1 MQLPARLIA
10 ALLAMSVLIHGGAYA
25 EPAAMGG
32 AAGLTAG
39 SSAKPL
45 IRYPATRALDLVEDH
60 FGVKVR
66 DPYRWLEQDVRRDKA
81 VEDWVAAENRV
92 TRSYLDKLPGRDLL
106 RKRMAKLFD
115 YGRFSTPR
123 KAAGLYFYTYN
134 SGLQNQSPLYVRQG
148 LHGEQRLLLDPNALA
163 DDGTTALAEWEPAPN
178 GRLLLYAT
186 QDAGTD
192 WRTLHM
198 LDVATGRTFH
208 ENIPWV
214 KFSSLSWD
222 ARSEGFFYSRFEAPA
237 PGEAFQ
243 SASRGQKVWYHRV
256 GTPAAQDRM
265 VYETPDR
272 PELNHRARVTD
283 DGQWLVIT
291 SSRGTEA
298 RQEITLIAL
307 NGFLAG
313 GPVKTR
319 PLVRGLQNEWRFVGS
334 RGDTMW
340 FVTNLDAPNSRL
352 VTLDA
357 KRSRRR
363 PAEIVA
369 QRAQTLSGASMI
381 GSRIVIAYLADTR
394 TYAELVEM
402 DGRRV
407 GDVPLPGIGTAA
419 GFAGKGGDPETF
431 FSFSGF
437 TMPSTVYRYDT
448 GTGTIEIFAQPR
460 LAFDPEAF
468 VTVQLTYPSKDGTM
482 IPMTIIRR
490 RDIAISGRTAPTLLY
505 GYGGFNISLN
515 PGFSA
520 TRLAWLEQGG
530 AVAIANL
537 RGGGEFGQSW
547 HDAGRLQNKQ
557 NVFDDFIAAGEYL
570 KANGYTG
577 KDQLAVEGRSNGGL
591 LVGAVVN
598 QRPDLFAAALPS
610 VGVMDMLR
618 FDKFTVGR
626 FWIDDYGDPG
636 KAEDFPLLYSYSPY
650 HNILPGKD
658 YPAILVT
665 TGDTDDRV
673 VPAHSFK
680 YAAALQAADIGS
692 KPHLIRVE
700 TRTGH
705 GSGKPVDKVIDE
717 YSDIYAFAAYWTGLK
732 ISDPD

>member
-1 MQLPARLIA
+1 MRVSARLLA
-10 ALLAMSVLIHGGAYA
+10 SPLAMFALIAVGAHA
-25 EPAAMGG
+25 EPLAKG
-32 AAGLTAG
+32 ARAG
-39 SSAKPL
+39 SNADTGPV
-45 IRYPATRALDLVEDH
+45 IHYPVTRSLDLVEDH

-66 DPYRWLEQDVRRDKA
+66 DPYRWLEQDVRQDKA
-81 VEDWVAAENRV
+81 VEDWVSAENRV
-92 TRSYLDKLPGRDLL
+92 TRSYLDKLPGRDQL
-106 RKRMAKLFD
+106 RSRMAKLFD

-134 SGLQNQSPLYVRQG
+134 SGLQNQSPLYVRLG
-148 LHGEQRLLLDPNALA
+148 LHGDQRLLLDPNKLT

-186 QDAGTD
+186 QDSGTD
-192 WRTLHM
+192 WRTLNL
-198 LDVATGRTFH
+198 LDVTTGRTLDEH
-208 ENIPWV
+208 IPWV

-222 ARSEGFFYSRFEAPA
+222 SRSDGFFYSRFDAPEA
-237 PGEAFQ
+237 GQAFQ

-256 GTPAAQDRM
+256 GTPVAQDRM
-265 VYETPDR
+265 VYATPER
-272 PELNHRARVTD
+272 PELSHRARVTD

-291 SSRGTEA
+291 SSRGTED
-298 RQEITLIAL
+298 RQEINLVSL
-307 NGFLAG
+307 DGFASG
-313 GPVKTR
+313 DAVKVKS
-319 PLVRGLQNEWRFVGS
+319 LVRGLEHEWRFVGS
-334 RGDTMW
+334 RGNILW
-340 FVTNLDAPNSRL
+340 FVTDLGAPDNRL

-357 KRSRRR
+357 ARVHRK
-363 PAEIVA
+363 PVEIVPE
-369 QRAQTLSGASMI
+369 RAQTLSGASMI
-381 GSRIVIAYLADTR
+381 GNRIVIAYLADTR
-394 TYAELVEM
+394 TYAELIEL
-402 DGRRV
+402 DGRKV
-407 GDVPLPGIGTAA
+407 GDVPLPGVGTAA
-419 GFAGKGGDPETF
+419 GFAGRGGDPETF

-448 GTGTIEIFAQPR
+448 GSGNIEIFAQPKF
-460 LAFDPEAF
+460 AFDPESF
-468 VTVQLTYPSKDGTM
+468 VTTQIVYPSKDGTM

-490 RDIAISGRTAPTLLY
+490 KDIAISGKTAPTLLY

-547 HDAGRLQNKQ
+547 HDAGRLKNKQ

-598 QRPDLFAAALPS
+598 QRPDLFVAALPS

-626 FWIDDYGDPG
+626 FWIDDYGDPS

-650 HNILPGKD
+650 HNILSGKD

-680 YAAALQAADIGS
+680 YIAALQAADIGP

-705 GSGKPVDKVIDE
+705 GSGKPIDKVIDE
-717 YSDIYAFAAYWTGLK
+717 YSDMYAFAAFWTGLK